1 MAAMAT
7 SLPPAP
13 PASTNFPPTLTMNS
27 SHSSEGSSI
36 TSFVVVDESSLDEQ
50 SQISIKSEDAK
61 EDIIAKSEN
70 STEGGSAADQHE
82 LVERVQN
89 LAKENE
95 ELKGLLLHNNKLL
108 EVSLM

>member
-7 SLPPAP
+7 SLPPAT
-13 PASTNFPPTLTMNS
+13 PASTSLPPTLTMNS

-36 TSFVVVDESSLDEQ
+36 TSYVVVGNSSLDGQ

-70 STEGGSAADQHE
+70 SIEGGSATDQHE

-95 ELKGLLLHNNKLL
+95 ELKGVLLVNNKRL